1 MEQKLIISSLEFSS
15 RNPFGYL
22 VPLCL
27 PPPSNLHPVPQ
38 PLLSPSRDVY
48 STPSRNMANMISRL
62 HPQLR
67 AMSDDTGATTP
78 NSTGGE
84 TRTFA
89 QSGSL
94 GHRLIG
100 VLIVLSLLVLAFV
113 LWLLLAKRPR
123 RKLRSWGCTCLPAPP
138 ERTAEGEEKYAEN
151 RNGDDHNVNRPE
163 TVVSSP
169 KAYIGRGRNERRRCQ
184 EELAT
189 MISGS
194 ISLVLQQIA
203 YLSVVSWTS
212 TCGPES

>member
-1 MEQKLIISSLEFSS
+1 
-15 RNPFGYL
+15 
-22 VPLCL
+22 
-27 PPPSNLHPVPQ
+27 
-38 PLLSPSRDVY
+38 
-48 STPSRNMANMISRL
+48 MASMISRL

-163 TVVSSP
+163 SWVISHDMEAYRMSGVVGQERSSLHP
-169 KAYIGRGRNERRRCQ
+169 KHILAEDATKG
-184 EELAT
+184 EEVKKVCPLK
-189 MISGS
+189 
-194 ISLVLQQIA
+194 LVIEMLIK
-203 YLSVVSWTS
+203 LTIIH
-212 TCGPES
+212 

>member
-1 MEQKLIISSLEFSS
+1 M
-15 RNPFGYL
+15 
-22 VPLCL
+22 
-27 PPPSNLHPVPQ
+27 PS
-38 PLLSPSRDVY
+38 
-48 STPSRNMANMISRL
+48 MISRL

-123 RKLRSWGCTCLPAPP
+123 RKLRGWGCTCLPAPP

-163 TVVSSP
+163 SWVISHDMEAYRMSGVGQERSSLHP
-169 KAYIGRGRNERRRCQ
+169 KHI
-184 EELAT
+184 LAEDAT
-189 MISGS
+189 KGEDVKKVCPLK
-194 ISLVLQQIA
+194 LVIEMLIKLTIIHFLL
-203 YLSVVSWTS
+203 YLGQALYSHNNRL
-212 TCGPES
+212 C